1 MDWEDLRSYAASLE
15 MNSAKPKKNVTR
27 YSLHPSLQRCP
38 GGQKV
43 RMLLKHVKLVLRGLG
58 KIGA

>member
-1 MDWEDLRSYAASLE
+1 
-15 MNSAKPKKNVTR
+15 
-27 YSLHPSLQRCP
+27 LHPSLQRCP